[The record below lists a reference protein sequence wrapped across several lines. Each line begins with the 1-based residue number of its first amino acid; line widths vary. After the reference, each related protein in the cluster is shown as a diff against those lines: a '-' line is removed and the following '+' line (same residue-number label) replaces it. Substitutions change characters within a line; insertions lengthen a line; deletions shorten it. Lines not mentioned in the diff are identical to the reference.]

1 MRTIIEI
8 FNQKKYWLEEFFEK
22 NYEESFRE
30 FSETYEDTFAQAVKG
45 ADSPEALA
53 ESVVAALDE
62 IVQEARFWKRS
73 AYRQDIR
80 MLLTTYG
87 FPLLLA
93 SGDEQMTSFCH
104 LLCDTWNEKHDGDPM
119 TAVDRDTI
127 LGGFRDTIF
136 GFRVEGLLSK
146 EKSKKDLR

>member
-1 MRTIIEI
+1 MRTITEI
-8 FNQKKYWLEEFFEK
+8 FNQKKYWLEQFFEK
-22 NYEESFRE
+22 NYVESFRE
-30 FSETYEDTFAQAVKG
+30 FSGKYGDTFTQSVKG
-45 ADSPEALA
+45 TDSPKALA

-62 IVQEARFWKRS
+62 IVKQARFWNRN
-73 AYRQDIR
+73 AYRQDIK
-80 MLLTTYG
+80 MLLTTYV

-104 LLCDTWNEKHDGDPM
+104 LLCDTWNDRHDGDPM

-127 LGGFRDTIF
+127 LRGFRDTIF

-146 EKSKKDLR
+146 DK